1 MWWGCKFFKKNL
13 NKHWSAWSMF
23 LLPNPDL
30 FFFLR
35 DAWWVQG
42 LQNRPVRSNRFPP
55 VAVYRTG
62 LTRNRWK
69 PVEFKSTC
77 VTGSD
82 RYTDRFDRFTGLVWP
97 VTGVWTKKTDGLKVV
112 SQFDRSPYAVGLNG
126 PAHFFFFFFDLTSYA
141 RKLY

>member
-62 LTRNRWK
+62 LTGYRLK
-69 PVEFKSTC
+69 PAKFKIAC
-77 VTGSD
+77 VTDSE
-82 RYTDRFDRFTGLVWP
+82 RYTNRFDRL
-97 VTGVWTKKTDGLKVV
+97 
-112 SQFDRSPYAVGLNG
+112 SVGLTGNRSVWVVTDQI
-126 PAHFFFFFFDLTSYA
+126 HFFFFFWFKFKCPQSILNEC
-141 RKLY
+141 LYNMF